1 MIRIGLTGNIASGK
15 SEVAR
20 MLADRGA
27 TIIDADE
34 LAREAVEPETQALKD
49 IIKRWGKD
57 ILNQDGGL
65 DRAALRQIVFADQ
78 NELDALNRIVHPGV
92 TRLRDREIARAR
104 ERGDPIV
111 VCVIPLLFERNIV
124 EEFDAII
131 LVDAPRPLRLERL
144 VATRGLEETEAM
156 NMIASQM
163 PAELKR
169 ARADFVIEND
179 GSLDKLERDVDALW
193 SSLQRNAA
201 GEETNTPLRTTK
213 FGKPDVFGT
222 IEAVKAVSELFAP
235 IAGEVVAIN
244 ERLDKEPALVNT
256 DPYGAGWMIKIKPS
270 SASEI
275 DGLMKSDAYTKH
287 IGK

>member
-1 MIRIGLTGNIASGK
+1 
-15 SEVAR
+15 

-57 ILNQDGGL
+57 VLNQDGGL

-144 VATRGLEETEAM
+144 VATRGLEATEAM

-169 ARADFVIEND
+169 ARADYCIDNT
-179 GSLDKLERDVDALW
+179 GSLAELERDVDALW

-201 GEETNTPLRTTK
+201 DKVSDVRSIASDLRNLHR
-213 FGKPDVFGT
+213 DVRGM
-222 IEAVKAVSELFAP
+222 ESQVSF
-235 IAGEVVAIN
+235 
-244 ERLDKEPALVNT
+244 
-256 DPYGAGWMIKIKPS
+256 S
-270 SASEI
+270 
-275 DGLMKSDAYTKH
+275 
-287 IGK
+287 

>member
-201 GEETNTPLRTTK
+201 GEETNTPLRT
-213 FGKPDVFGT
+213 
-222 IEAVKAVSELFAP
+222 AASVS
-235 IAGEVVAIN
+235 
-244 ERLDKEPALVNT
+244 
-256 DPYGAGWMIKIKPS
+256 
-270 SASEI
+270 
-275 DGLMKSDAYTKH
+275 
-287 IGK
+287 

>member
-34 LAREAVEPETQALKD
+34 LAREAVEPETQALRD

-57 ILNQDGGL
+57 ILNEDGGL

-201 GEETNTPLRTTK
+201 GEETNTPLRT
-213 FGKPDVFGT
+213 
-222 IEAVKAVSELFAP
+222 AASVS
-235 IAGEVVAIN
+235 
-244 ERLDKEPALVNT
+244 
-256 DPYGAGWMIKIKPS
+256 
-270 SASEI
+270 
-275 DGLMKSDAYTKH
+275 
-287 IGK
+287 

>member
-15 SEVAR
+15 SEIAR

-27 TIIDADE
+27 TVIDADL

-49 IIKRWGKD
+49 IVKRWGKD
-57 ILNQDGGL
+57 VLKEDGSL

-78 NELDALNRIVHPGV
+78 SELDALNRIVHPGV

-111 VCVIPLLFERNIV
+111 ICVIPLLFERNIV
-124 EEFDAII
+124 DEFDAIV

-144 VATRGLEETEAM
+144 VTTRSMEATDAM

-169 ARADFVIEND
+169 ARADYVIENN
-179 GSLDKLERDVDALW
+179 GSLQDLERDIDALW
-193 SSLQRNAA
+193 SSLQRNAV
-201 GEETNTPLRTTK
+201 ETES
-213 FGKPDVFGT
+213 
-222 IEAVKAVSELFAP
+222 EARVS
-235 IAGEVVAIN
+235 
-244 ERLDKEPALVNT
+244 
-256 DPYGAGWMIKIKPS
+256 
-270 SASEI
+270 
-275 DGLMKSDAYTKH
+275 
-287 IGK
+287 

>member
-1 MIRIGLTGNIASGK
+1 
-15 SEVAR
+15 

-34 LAREAVEPETQALKD
+34 LAREAVEPETQALRD

-57 ILNQDGGL
+57 VLNQDGGL

-193 SSLQRNAA
+193 SSLQRDAA
-201 GEETNTPLRTTK
+201 GEETNTPLRT
-213 FGKPDVFGT
+213 
-222 IEAVKAVSELFAP
+222 AASVS
-235 IAGEVVAIN
+235 
-244 ERLDKEPALVNT
+244 
-256 DPYGAGWMIKIKPS
+256 
-270 SASEI
+270 
-275 DGLMKSDAYTKH
+275 
-287 IGK
+287 

>member
-1 MIRIGLTGNIASGK
+1 
-15 SEVAR
+15 

-57 ILNQDGGL
+57 VLNQDGGL

-92 TRLRDREIARAR
+92 TRLRDREVARAR

-144 VATRGLEETEAM
+144 VATRGLEATEAM

-201 GEETNTPLRTTK
+201 GEETNTPLRT
-213 FGKPDVFGT
+213 
-222 IEAVKAVSELFAP
+222 AASVS
-235 IAGEVVAIN
+235 
-244 ERLDKEPALVNT
+244 
-256 DPYGAGWMIKIKPS
+256 
-270 SASEI
+270 
-275 DGLMKSDAYTKH
+275 
-287 IGK
+287 

>member
-57 ILNQDGGL
+57 VLNQDGGL

-193 SSLQRNAA
+193 SSLQRSAA
-201 GEETNTPLRTTK
+201 GEETNTPLRT
-213 FGKPDVFGT
+213 
-222 IEAVKAVSELFAP
+222 AASVS
-235 IAGEVVAIN
+235 
-244 ERLDKEPALVNT
+244 
-256 DPYGAGWMIKIKPS
+256 
-270 SASEI
+270 
-275 DGLMKSDAYTKH
+275 
-287 IGK
+287 

>member
-1 MIRIGLTGNIASGK
+1 MIRIGLTGNIASVK
-15 SEVAR
+15 SEVAT

-57 ILNQDGGL
+57 VLNQDGGL

-92 TRLRDREIARAR
+92 TRLRDREVARAR

-201 GEETNTPLRTTK
+201 GEETNTPMRT
-213 FGKPDVFGT
+213 
-222 IEAVKAVSELFAP
+222 AASVS
-235 IAGEVVAIN
+235 
-244 ERLDKEPALVNT
+244 
-256 DPYGAGWMIKIKPS
+256 
-270 SASEI
+270 
-275 DGLMKSDAYTKH
+275 
-287 IGK
+287 